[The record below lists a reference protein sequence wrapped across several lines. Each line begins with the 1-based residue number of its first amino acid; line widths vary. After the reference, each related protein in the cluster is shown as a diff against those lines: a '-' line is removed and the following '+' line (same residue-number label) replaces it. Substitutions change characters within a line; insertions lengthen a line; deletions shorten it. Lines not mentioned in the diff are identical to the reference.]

1 MVEIAYVNGSLVK
14 AKEAGISAFDQG
26 FLYGYGLFETMRAYN
41 GKIFQLDR
49 HINRLKSSAAFIGL
63 GTAMDKFDV
72 TGACMETL
80 EANSLKDARI
90 RFTVTGGEADAYPWA
105 VKSVKPTIV
114 ITARPVTAIPN
125 EKYRQGYKICL
136 ASVRRS
142 KQSILSHIKS
152 TSYIGSTL
160 AKIEAAGQGADEA
173 LLLNEDGYLTEGGSS
188 NIFFVRSSRL
198 VTPSIQSGILPGITR
213 ELVIE
218 LAEEQEIGIT
228 EGTVGVAV
236 IRQCEEAFLTGS
248 VMEIMPVTEAIDKT
262 GRAVIIGSGKPGPV
276 TLKLM
281 AAYRNR
287 VRKETDDG

>member
-1 MVEIAYVNGSLVK
+1 MADIVYVNGSLVQTE
-14 AKEAGISAFDQG
+14 EARISAFDQG

-49 HINRLKSSAAFIGL
+49 HINRLSSSAAFIGL
-63 GTAMDKFDV
+63 GTVVDKIDIV
-72 TGACMETL
+72 GACMETL

-90 RFTVTGGEADAYPWA
+90 RFTITGGETDAYPWA
-105 VKSVKPTIV
+105 VKGSKPTVV
-114 ITARPVTAIPN
+114 ITARPVTAIPD
-125 EKYRQGYKICL
+125 EKYRQGYRICL

-142 KQSILSHIKS
+142 KRSILSHIKS
-152 TSYIGSTL
+152 TSYIGSAL

-213 ELVIE
+213 ELVME
-218 LAEEQEIGIT
+218 LAEEQEISVT
-228 EGTVGVAV
+228 EGTVGVAI

-248 VMEIMPVTEAIDKT
+248 IMEIMPMTEAIDKT
-262 GRAVIIGSGKPGPV
+262 GRAVIIGSGKPGPI

-287 VRKETDDG
+287 VRKETGNG

>member
-1 MVEIAYVNGSLVK
+1 MAERVYVNGSLVPIEE
-14 AKEAGISAFDQG
+14 AKISAFDHG

-41 GKIFQLDR
+41 GKIFLLDR
-49 HINRLKSSAAFIGL
+49 HINRLSSSAAFVGL
-63 GTAMDKFDV
+63 GAAVDKIDIA
-72 TGACMETL
+72 GACMETL
-80 EANSLKDARI
+80 EANNLKDARI
-90 RFTVTGGEADAYPWA
+90 RFTVTGGEADAYPWDI
-105 VKSVKPTIV
+105 KGGKPTVI
-114 ITARPVTAIPN
+114 ITARPFKAIP
-125 EKYRQGYKICL
+125 EGKYKQGYKICL
-136 ASVRRS
+136 ASIRRS
-142 KQSILSHIKS
+142 KQSILSNVKS

-160 AKIEAAGQGADEA
+160 AKIEATGQGADEA

-218 LAEEQEIGIT
+218 LAEELEISVT
-228 EGTVGVAV
+228 EGTVGVAI
-236 IRQCEEAFLTGS
+236 IRQCDEAFLTAS
-248 VMEIMPVTEAIDKT
+248 TMEIMPMTEAIDKT

-287 VRKETDDG
+287 VLKETSDG